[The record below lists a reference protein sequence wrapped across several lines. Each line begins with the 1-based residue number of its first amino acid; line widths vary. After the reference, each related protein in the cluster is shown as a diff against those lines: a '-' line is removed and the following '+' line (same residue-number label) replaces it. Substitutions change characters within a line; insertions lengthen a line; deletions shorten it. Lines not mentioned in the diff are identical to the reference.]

1 MESLTDRQR
10 GGERRSANFID
21 EPPEDFINTPQILV
35 VEDSR
40 TQAEQLKE
48 HLTMAGYG
56 VTLARNG
63 NEALASALENR
74 PALVVTDVI
83 MPGMDGFT
91 LCKEIKSQPKL
102 KDVPVIVLTSLSG
115 PQDVLRGLES
125 GADNFIRKPYDDK
138 YLLSRVENILR
149 NHDLRRRG
157 GMQMAMELYFRGH
170 KYSITA
176 ERQQI
181 LDLLIS
187 TYEGA
192 LEINKE
198 LEIKQQQ
205 LTRERDLLHTLMDN
219 VPDFIYFKDT
229 QSRFTTI
236 NRAHARILRISSP
249 ANAVGK
255 TDFDYFSEQ
264 HAREALADEQEIL
277 RTGEPLV
284 GKVERAEL
292 ADGSSL
298 WVSTTKMITRDIH
311 GNPIGT
317 FGVSR
322 DITDAKLAEQRIRQ
336 AKDELEEQVA
346 ARTAQL
352 AQAYKQLE
360 LELAAR
366 ERAQEIERETQA
378 RFRFL
383 FANNPFPTWVYDEA
397 TLRFLEV
404 NDVAIAHYGYSY
416 EEFTAMRIPDIRPP
430 EDLDTPLESVEKS
443 FLTTQYSRGCRHR
456 RKDGR
461 TIDVEITSHRLDW
474 LGRKAVL
481 IVAQDVTERKRMERA
496 LYTSESR
503 FRTLTEAIPNILME
517 LAIDGTVTFAS
528 SRLYQYGGLSSEQL
542 LGTNWTGL
550 LHPDDSPRTAALW
563 KEAVSTGQP
572 FDAECRLRRHDG
584 VFCWFV
590 ARSIPMYDHAGEITH
605 WLASLTD
612 VDRLKRTESALRY
625 SNDELHQFAYAAAHD
640 LQEPLRNVVNSAG
653 LLGQLHNS
661 QLDEDGK
668 KLIAGC
674 VEDAQRMH
682 CMIKDLLTYTK
693 VVDDSEREPLSTDCA
708 KMFQV
713 SLSNLNAMISE
724 TQAEIQCGPLP
735 IVTAKETHVLQLFQN
750 LIGNALKY
758 RKPGIAPLIRVS
770 ASEHGDE
777 WEFAVADNGIGF
789 DPRYAERIFGLFKR
803 LHRRQD
809 YSGNGIGLALC
820 ARIIAHYGGRIWA
833 DAQPG
838 VGATFRFTLPI
849 QSNNG

>member
-1 MESLTDRQR
+1 MGRKREGESRAVN
-10 GGERRSANFID
+10 SVD
-21 EPPEDFINTPQILV
+21 EPLEDFIDAPQILI
-35 VEDSR
+35 VEDSQ

-48 HLTMAGYG
+48 HLTTGGYG
-56 VTLARNG
+56 VTVARNG
-63 NEALASALENR
+63 NEALAAALGSR
-74 PALVVTDVI
+74 PALVITDVI

-91 LCKEIKSQPKL
+91 LCKEIKSQPSL

-125 GADNFIRKPYDDK
+125 GADNFIRKPYDDS
-138 YLLSRVENILR
+138 YLLARVENILR
-149 NHDLRRRG
+149 NQDLRRRG
-157 GMQMAMELYFRGH
+157 GMQMAMELYFRSH

-176 ERQQI
+176 EKQQI

-198 LEIKQQQ
+198 LKVKQQE
-205 LTRERDLLHTLMDN
+205 LTHERDLLHTLMDN
-219 VPDFIYFKDT
+219 IPDFIYFKDT

-236 NRAHARILRISSP
+236 NRAHARVLHLSSP
-249 ANAVGK
+249 ANAIGK

-277 RTGEPLV
+277 RTGRPLV
-284 GKVERAEL
+284 GKVELAEL

-298 WVSTTKMITRDIH
+298 WVSTTKMITRDIN
-311 GNPIGT
+311 GNAIGT

-322 DITDAKLAEQRIRQ
+322 DITDAKLAEQRIRE

-366 ERAQEIERETQA
+366 ERAQEVERETQA

-383 FANNPFPTWVYDEA
+383 FANNPFPTWVYDET

-404 NDVAIAHYGYSY
+404 NDIAIAHYGYSY
-416 EEFTAMRIPDIRPP
+416 EEFANMRIPDIRPS
-430 EDLDTPLESVEKS
+430 EGLDTPLESAEKA

-456 RKDGR
+456 LKDGR

-474 LGRKAVL
+474 RGRKAVL
-481 IVAQDVTERKRMERA
+481 VVAQDVTDRKQMERA

-503 FRTLTEAIPNILME
+503 FRTLTEAVPNILME
-517 LAIDGTVTFAS
+517 LAIDGSVTFAS
-528 SRLYQYGGLSSEQL
+528 SRLYQYRGLPSERL
-542 LGTNWTGL
+542 IGANWTSL
-550 LHPDDSPRTAALW
+550 LHSDDIARTETLW

-572 FDAECRLRRHDG
+572 FEAECRLRRHDG

-612 VDRLKRTESALRY
+612 VDRLKRTETALRY

-653 LLGQLHNS
+653 LLGQLYNS
-661 QLDEDGK
+661 QLDEAGK
-668 KLIAGC
+668 RLIAGC
-674 VEDAQRMH
+674 IEDAQRMH
-682 CMIKDLLTYTK
+682 CMIKDLLAYTK
-693 VVDDSEREPLSTDCA
+693 VVDDSERASISTDCT
-708 KMFQV
+708 KMLQV
-713 SLSNLNAMISE
+713 ALSNLNAMIAE

-735 IVTAKETHVLQLFQN
+735 VVIAEETHVLQLFQN

-758 RKPGIAPLIRVS
+758 RKPDIAPLIRIS
-770 ASEHGDE
+770 ASDHGDE

-820 ARIIAHYGGRIWA
+820 VRIITHYGGRIWA

-838 VGATFRFTLPI
+838 VGATFRFTLPM
-849 QSNNG
+849 QRSTVGSP